1 MEKKNDDWL
10 QIKKGVQEFIANVS
24 NKTLNEKGIVL
35 SVKSMENSKA
45 LKYHTSSMKDK
56 FFLLFVT
63 SVVVITIQYNNLM
76 QYSIPAL
83 IITLT
88 ELKFH
93 LLVIIYSAVN
103 VF

>member
-1 MEKKNDDWL
+1 M
-10 QIKKGVQEFIANVS
+10 S

-35 SVKSMENSKA
+35 SVKRMENSKA

-93 LLVIIYSAVN
+93 LLVIIYSAVK